1 MTKLDEFKEEWYAL
15 SASERCRIY
24 LDYLREYDTEKAWYG
39 FDEKFFQTFFEDN
52 PMEAVRATFF
62 GKIESWSDDYIRF
75 NAYGNL
81 ESASKYQ
88 VENYANDY
96 IEEIFDHPELWEH
109 VIAIE
114 DEEENEE
121 ELING

>member
-1 MTKLDEFKEEWYAL
+1 
-15 SASERCRIY
+15 
-24 LDYLREYDTEKAWYG
+24 
-39 FDEKFFQTFFEDN
+39 
-52 PMEAVRATFF
+52 MEAVRATFF
-62 GKIESWSDDYIRF
+62 GKIESWSDDYIRLDV
-75 NAYGNL
+75 YGNL

-121 ELING
+121 ELINE